1 MIRMMK
7 DAYFSSPSRLR
18 VVARFGVLIASITTA
33 TAHAKT
39 FDCDGMSGRQQTQCE
54 RVMDCMAL
62 EDRDVRRAC
71 ISAVQRA
78 GGQTGN
84 ESANRGALPPEL
96 SRSAVVNSP
105 RRAGKRE
112 AQTVEERL
120 DALEEKFSEPTD
132 NTDIGPYPAPPP
144 PEFTG
149 ELTDIYGSVMGRRL
163 LTIDKKYLFESERA
177 KRGRF
182 KVGQTVEAKQSK
194 SMMGKR
200 AWVLTGPVGGSVQ
213 ALRIR
218 CEHEDLGRDD
228 RRRCAGM
235 LNL

>member
-1 MIRMMK
+1 MKK
-7 DAYFSSPSRLR
+7 DAHFRSPSRFR
-18 VVARFGVLIASITTA
+18 VVGRFGVLFLAMAA
-33 TAHAKT
+33 TGAHADT
-39 FDCDGMSGRQQTQCE
+39 SDCDGMSRTQQTQCE

-78 GGQTGN
+78 GGQTRN
-84 ESANRGALPPEL
+84 ESEDRAASPLEAA
-96 SRSAVVNSP
+96 RSVVVNSP
-105 RRAGKRE
+105 RRAGKRDV
-112 AQTVEERL
+112 QTVEERL
-120 DALEEKFSEPTD
+120 DALEEQLAEPGGTAD
-132 NTDIGPYPAPPP
+132 TGTYPPPPP

-163 LTIDKKYLFESERA
+163 LTIDNQYLFESERA

-182 KVGQTVEAKQSK
+182 KVGQTVQARQSR

-235 LNL
+235 LNP